1 MTGLI
6 KSDMH
11 ILEIRKSSITILRK
25 MLLFMYLV
33 LPWAQV
39 LQLYVSNV
47 VLQTEKKKCENKLSK
62 NRRKLRI
69 KKINLVKITKKCSAT

>member
-33 LPWAQV
+33 LPRAQV

-47 VLQTEKKKCENKLSK
+47 VLQTEKKKMWK
-62 NRRKLRI
+62 
-69 KKINLVKITKKCSAT
+69 